1 MKLAQTLSALLLA
14 GVISLQAQTKPPN
27 TSAHT
32 ANEAAWLALVQ
43 IRSDAGN
50 PDAGAAVAA
59 TPEGVAIKD
68 AVLDGTTVTAM
79 EAWIVAAVAKAQGG
93 EPARVAATRALAKT
107 DKTGKGMSAVRAMVK
122 FWDNNMEDWTNE
134 MFEVAPALAGNLAT
148 HPNATQAFRDAVWAV
163 IRDRSAHDNRA
174 FFKFYRSTL
183 PKAEQIAVT
192 QKQKNLV
199 LAIPARDAASNSW
212 LAEISA
218 DLVAL
223 QLDQ

>member
-14 GVISLQAQTKPPN
+14 GVISLQAQTEQPVI
-27 TSAHT
+27 SVHS
-32 ANEAAWLALVQ
+32 ANETAWLALVQ

-68 AVLDGTTVTAM
+68 AVLEGTTVTAM
-79 EAWIVAAVAKAQGG
+79 EAWIVMAVAKAQGG
-93 EPARVAATRALAKT
+93 EPARVEATRALAKT

-122 FWDNNMEDWTNE
+122 FWDNNMEDWTSE
-134 MFEVAPALAGNLAT
+134 MLEAAPTLAGALAAQ
-148 HPNATQAFRDAVWAV
+148 PNATPAFRDAVWAV

-174 FFKFYRSTL
+174 FFKNYRSTL

-199 LAIPARDAASNSW
+199 LAIPSRDVASNAW